1 MTLEREHSSSGGRK
15 RQRGKVAE
23 LWGDSAGRWGRATM
37 AAATLRGDISG
48 SGGQQWRREAAV
60 GEKRRFVGGRQRWW
74 REAAVEEGG
83 RNARESTVVVGA
95 ATLGGA
101 SNGGIQRAS
110 KQSRQRSLLPW
121 RHRAAGT
128 PPS

>member
-1 MTLEREHSSSGGRK
+1 MRE
-15 RQRGKVAE
+15 
-23 LWGDSAGRWGRATM
+23 ATM
-37 AAATLRGDISG
+37 
-48 SGGQQWRREAAV
+48 GG
-60 GEKRRFVGGRQRWW
+60 
-74 REAAVEEGG
+74 
-83 RNARESTVVVGA
+83 STVVVGA